1 MSPVLTGPL
10 EVTSIGA
17 WRRLRPV
24 VTAVSASLLLAACAS
39 VGDQSPLLTSQANQ
53 SQPVKSETAAPA
65 QTELQKATAY
75 WGKQAAEN
83 PSDPRAAVNYAKNL
97 KAMGAKREAL
107 QALQQAHAANQND
120 REIASEYG
128 RLALE
133 HDQVTLAQKLLEQAD
148 DQANPDW
155 RVLSARGTV
164 LAKQGKHSEA
174 ISFYE
179 RAKELAPDQP
189 SVLNNLAMA
198 HAMAG
203 QAGKAEGLLRQAAA
217 SPDADKRVQQNLA
230 LVLGL
235 NGKHDEARVAG
246 ADQLSPDAS
255 AHNADVVRKLVQV
268 DQPPQDVVTVPEA
281 AAPAPSR
288 SAAKAATKAAS
299 APAKLSTAS
308 VSTGKAKSKGKSS
321 AAEPEVDA
329 AEMVRRLADGAAKTP

>member
-10 EVTSIGA
+10 EVTSTGA
-17 WRRLRPV
+17 WRRFRPV

-39 VGDQSPLLTSQANQ
+39 VGDQSPLLANQ
-53 SQPVKSETAAPA
+53 AIQAQPAKSETAAPA

-75 WGKQAAEN
+75 WGKQAAAN

-107 QALQQAHAANQND
+107 QALQQAHATNQND

-155 RVLSARGTV
+155 RILSARGTV

-174 ISFYE
+174 IDFYE

-203 QAGKAEGLLRQAAA
+203 QAAKAEPLLRQAAA

-268 DQPPQDVVTVPEA
+268 DQPPQEAVPEA
-281 AAPAPSR
+281 AAPPPSR
-288 SAAKAATKAAS
+288 SATKAATKAAS
-299 APAKLSTAS
+299 AGAKLSTAS
-308 VSTGKAKSKGKSS
+308 VSTGKAKSKGK
-321 AAEPEVDA
+321 AAAVEPEVDA
-329 AEMVRRLADGAAKTP
+329 AEMVRRLADGASKTP